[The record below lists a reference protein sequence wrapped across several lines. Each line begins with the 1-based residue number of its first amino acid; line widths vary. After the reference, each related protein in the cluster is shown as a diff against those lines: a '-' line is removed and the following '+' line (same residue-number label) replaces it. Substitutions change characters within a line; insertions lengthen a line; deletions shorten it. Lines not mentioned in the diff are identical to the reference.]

1 MNKGDI
7 TRDDCM
13 LQGLLARKG
22 CDWRWHSFT
31 AEKLRTG
38 GEKFYEKPARER

>member
-1 MNKGDI
+1 MNQGDI

-13 LQGLLARKG
+13 LQSSLARKG
-22 CDWRWHSFT
+22 YDWRWHSFT
-31 AEKLRTG
+31 AENLRTG